1 MHFRLPNI
9 PTEFL
14 RKALSD
20 NGTPSSSR
28 LLAVLHS
35 FAAVFCLVYV
45 TIKNHAIPDGTVT
58 AGLGAFA
65 TAPYAINRVS
75 GMFGGQ
81 KKDQGGG
88 DADTAA
94 RIVKE

>member
-20 NGTPSSSR
+20 NGVPSSSR

-45 TIKNHAIPDGTVT
+45 VLKNHVIPDGTVT

-65 TAPYAINRVS
+65 TAPYAVNRVS
-75 GMFGGQ
+75 SMFQ
-81 KKDQGGG
+81 KKNKEDDKDGGN
-88 DADTAA
+88 
-94 RIVKE
+94 

>member
-1 MHFRLPNI
+1 M

-28 LLAVLHS
+28 LLAAAHS
-35 FAAVFCLVYV
+35 VAAVFCLVYV
-45 TIKNHAIPDGTVT
+45 TIKNHTIPDGTVT

-65 TAPYAINRVS
+65 TAPYAVNRVS
-75 GMFGGQ
+75 NMFQ
-81 KKDQGGG
+81 RKDQDGGS
-88 DADTAA
+88 ADT
-94 RIVKE
+94 VKP